1 MSLMMRLCALQSFA
15 GVTTRLTNHSSTA
28 GVTDCVNQ
36 IPGLLIGSC
45 FDLANGESK
54 INRE

>member
-1 MSLMMRLCALQSFA
+1 MMCVCTLQSFA
-15 GVTTRLTNHSSTA
+15 GVMTRLTNHSSTA

-54 INRE
+54 INREKF